1 MLLISAVVR
10 HLLPAIFL
18 FSFGLAVSAQPDS
31 LYRIPAGTR
40 IELRMEM
47 EINSRSASVG
57 DTFVAVS
64 CQPVKIQDITV
75 LPTGIQFEGSV
86 RSVAR
91 GRPASKGGILGITID
106 RMVVSDVAKRSI
118 EARVLTRFEPR
129 SISAENGLSI
139 AGGSLIGAII
149 GFASRG
155 SRGAVLGAGLGAGV
169 GTGVALGRRG
179 PEVFIRA
186 GQKFEIELESDLIL
200 PVLDN

>member
-1 MLLISAVVR
+1 
-10 HLLPAIFL
+10 
-18 FSFGLAVSAQPDS
+18 
-31 LYRIPAGTR
+31 
-40 IELRMEM
+40 MEM

-57 DTFVAVS
+57 DTFIAVS
-64 CQPVKIQDITV
+64 SQPVKIQDITV

-106 RMVVSDVAKRSI
+106 RMIVSDVAKRSI

-155 SRGAVLGAGLGAGV
+155 PRGAVLGAGLGAGV

>member
-64 CQPVKIQDITV
+64 SQPVKIQDITV